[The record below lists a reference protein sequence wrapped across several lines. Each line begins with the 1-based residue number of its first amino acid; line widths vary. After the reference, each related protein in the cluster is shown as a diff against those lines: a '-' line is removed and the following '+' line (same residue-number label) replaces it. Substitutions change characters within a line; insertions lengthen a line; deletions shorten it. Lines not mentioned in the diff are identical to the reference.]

1 MSKEEWEI
9 KDRKYMLKHMTP
21 LTYRL
26 PSKHTRRCPLLW
38 FNEETGE
45 NKEIRYATNQNSP
58 FTEEQNG
65 TCTLGH
71 IVFRKGI
78 LFVSKRNQALQK
90 LLSLYHPHKDK
101 IYYEWDPVEVAT
113 DEVVDIEIKI
123 DALNLAREMDI
134 DEAEAILRVEM
145 GSAVRTMSSKELK
158 RDLMLFA
165 EKNPTLFI
173 ELANDENVQLRNF
186 GIIACEKDIIKLSQ
200 DQRTFSWA
208 SNGRKLLNVPFEE
221 NPYSA
226 LAAWFKTDEGVEVYK
241 SIEKK
246 LK

>member
-1 MSKEEWEI
+1 MSEKEWEI

-26 PSKHTRRCPLLW
+26 PSKHTKRCPLLW

-101 IYYEWDPVEVAT
+101 VYYEWDPVEVAT
-113 DEVVDIEIKI
+113 DEVVDIETKI
-123 DALNLAREMDI
+123 DALNLAREMDV
-134 DEAEAILRVEM
+134 DEAEAILRV
-145 GSAVRTMSSKELK
+145 V
-158 RDLMLFA
+158 
-165 EKNPTLFI
+165 
-173 ELANDENVQLRNF
+173 
-186 GIIACEKDIIKLSQ
+186 
-200 DQRTFSWA
+200 
-208 SNGRKLLNVPFEE
+208 
-221 NPYSA
+221 
-226 LAAWFKTDEGVEVYK
+226 
-241 SIEKK
+241 
-246 LK
+246 